1 MVNVMRRRKKKN
13 CSEKAFEQI
22 SFEDIKLSIGD
33 KLYKNGKLYAEVMG
47 ESEELYFLQK
57 SGSDCELPSPYFKE
71 TIIDGILFG
80 SLFLER
86 LSFQ

>member
-1 MVNVMRRRKKKN
+1 MKRKRRN
-13 CSEKAFEQI
+13 ASSEKMFEQI
-22 SFEDIKLSIGD
+22 GMGDIKLKVGD

-57 SGSDCELPSPYFKE
+57 SGSSCDMPNPYFKE
-71 TIIDGILFG
+71 TIIENILFG
-80 SLFLER
+80 RLFLEC